1 MKLTARLGSAAVAGA
16 ISLAVPAAVVP
27 APAAAATAQGGCGQ
41 VTHWT
46 SRFKHHVRVSNKCN
60 YSISFQVKRRGP
72 DSDCQ
77 ILTAYVTRTL
87 WWQRYGRQ
95 FQGIRWNCA

>member
-1 MKLTARLGSAAVAGA
+1 MNLTARLGAAAVAGV
-16 ISLAVPAAVVP
+16 ISLAVPAAMVP
-27 APAAAATAQGGCGQ
+27 APAAATAQGGCGQ

-46 SRFKHHVRVSNKCN
+46 SKFKHNVRVSNKCN
-60 YSISFQVKRRGP
+60 YSISYQIKRRGP
-72 DSDCQ
+72 DSDCM
-77 ILTAYVTRTL
+77 ILSAYASRTS

>member
-1 MKLTARLGSAAVAGA
+1 M
-16 ISLAVPAAVVP
+16 VP
-27 APAAAATAQGGCGQ
+27 APAAAAATAQGGCGQ